1 MLSTTL
7 ISIIFGILIT
17 LVSLLLFLFSMYK
30 CCKKDMEKSDRPY
43 LIDFTVGS
51 FMIFF
56 PLVLVSFIK
65 MLQIG
70 IDYLKMCIN

>member
-7 ISIIFGILIT
+7 ISIIL
-17 LVSLLLFLFSMYK
+17 YK

-43 LIDFTVGS
+43 LIDFTVGI

-56 PLVLVSFIK
+56 PLVLVPFIK

>member
-1 MLSTTL
+1 
-7 ISIIFGILIT
+7 
-17 LVSLLLFLFSMYK
+17 
-30 CCKKDMEKSDRPY
+30 MEKSDRPY

-56 PLVLVSFIK
+56 PLVLVPFIK

>member
-30 CCKKDMEKSDRPY
+30 CCKKDMEK
-43 LIDFTVGS
+43 
-51 FMIFF
+51 MILNFLEF
-56 PLVLVSFIK
+56 RRNLESEKIIQK
-65 MLQIG
+65 
-70 IDYLKMCIN
+70 